1 MKKIIASFLSL
12 GLGLAIA
19 TLPVGAAQTNVRTLL
34 FDVYLDGKKIG
45 FHRFEIENAG
55 EGPSV
60 LSEAS
65 FDVKFL
71 FVTAFRYRHNTT
83 ERWAQGCLEK
93 IEAST
98 DSNGKRL
105 EVNGSRMRGRFMIDN
120 GDQQTALPDCVM
132 TFAYWNPVF
141 LDQPRLLNPQTGEYV
156 DVDVEELG
164 TEIVEIAGREIA
176 ARSVRITAPK
186 VDIRLWYSEDAEWL
200 ALESVAKGG
209 RIIRYE
215 LV

>member
-1 MKKIIASFLSL
+1 
-12 GLGLAIA
+12 
-19 TLPVGAAQTNVRTLL
+19 
-34 FDVYLDGKKIG
+34 
-45 FHRFEIENAG
+45 
-55 EGPSV
+55 
-60 LSEAS
+60 
-65 FDVKFL
+65 
-71 FVTAFRYRHNTT
+71 
-83 ERWAQGCLEK
+83 
-93 IEAST
+93 
-98 DSNGKRL
+98 
-105 EVNGSRMRGRFMIDN
+105 MIDN

-200 ALESVAKGG
+200 ALESVAKLK
-209 RIIRYE
+209 I
-215 LV
+215 

>member
-1 MKKIIASFLSL
+1 MNRIISSLLLL
-12 GLGLAIA
+12 GLGLGFA
-19 TLPVGAAQTNVRTLL
+19 TSSVNAAGMDSRTLL

-45 FHRFEIENAG
+45 FHRFEIEDAG

-83 ERWAQGCLEK
+83 ERWAEGCLEK
-93 IEAST
+93 IEART

-105 EVNGSRMRGRFMIDN
+105 EVNGSRTQGGFVIDN

-164 TEIVEIAGREIA
+164 TDTVKIAGQQVV

-186 VDIRLWYSEDAEWL
+186 VDIRLWYSENAEWL

-215 LV
+215 LA

>member
-1 MKKIIASFLSL
+1 MNRIISSLLLL
-12 GLGLAIA
+12 GLGLGFA
-19 TLPVGAAQTNVRTLL
+19 TSSVNAAGTDSRTLL

-45 FHRFEIENAG
+45 FHRFEIEDAG

-83 ERWAQGCLEK
+83 ERWAEGCLEK
-93 IEAST
+93 IEART

-105 EVNGSRMRGRFMIDN
+105 EVNGSRTQGGFVIDN

-164 TEIVEIAGREIA
+164 TDTVEIAGRQVV

-186 VDIRLWYSEDAEWL
+186 VDIRLWYSESAEWL

>member
-1 MKKIIASFLSL
+1 MKRIISSLLIL
-12 GLGLAIA
+12 GLGLAFGTSPAIA
-19 TLPVGAAQTNVRTLL
+19 AESDSRTLL

-45 FHRFEIENAG
+45 FHRFEIDNAG
-55 EGPSV
+55 DGPSV

-71 FVTAFRYRHNTT
+71 FVTAFSYRHNTT
-83 ERWAQGCLEK
+83 ERWAEGCLEK
-93 IEAST
+93 IEART
-98 DSNGKRL
+98 DSNGNRL
-105 EVNGSRMRGRFMIDN
+105 EVNGLRTQGGFLIDN
-120 GDQQTALPDCVM
+120 GGQQTALPDCVM

-164 TEIVEIAGREIA
+164 TDTVEIAGRQVV

-186 VDIRLWYSEDAEWL
+186 VDIRLWYSESAEWL

>member
-1 MKKIIASFLSL
+1 MKRIAAIFLLL
-12 GLGLAIA
+12 GLGFASVASPA
-19 TLPVGAAQTNVRTLL
+19 TADEPNSRTLL

-45 FHRFEIENAG
+45 FHRFEIENPG
-55 EGPSV
+55 DRPSV

-83 ERWAQGCLEK
+83 ERWAEGCLEM

-98 DSNGKRL
+98 DSNGKQMT
-105 EVNGSRMRGRFMIDN
+105 VNGSRTQGGFVIDN

-141 LDQPRLLNPQTGEYV
+141 LNQPRLLNPQTGEYV

-164 TEIVEIAGREIA
+164 TDIVEIAGRAIV
-176 ARSVRITAPK
+176 ARTVRVTAPK